1 MPPHSNANDDDE
13 DIDFSD
19 LREQHE
25 VRLDEGLDTFVV
37 VDGCPVVSE
46 ENKPR
51 LIKFLCKKLGEAGR
65 TKPDAVFMP
74 VNEESGMTEGYA
86 FVEYETPEQALL
98 AIKTLHGVALD
109 KKHTMSINK
118 LTDIDHFGRA
128 GRISDTYTPPHIES
142 FAETEHLRSWLSDAN
157 ARDQFA
163 MYRGDS
169 VGVFWNRKKDTPD
182 ADVDRLGWTESFVQ
196 WSPQGTFL
204 TSVHEQ
210 GVQLWGGP
218 TWKRVMRFAHPAV
231 NLVDFSPCERYLV
244 TWSNK
249 PISLPEMLP
258 AGFPLGPDEE
268 GKSFIVWDIKTGG
281 LLRSFAAIL
290 DNPEDDLI
298 EVVRKK
304 VSWPVFKWS
313 ADDRYV
319 ARVVPGQ
326 SIQVFETPS
335 MVLLGK
341 KAIKIDGVVDFE
353 WSPQAAAVPTP
364 KDPKDKDPTT
374 TTTPSTQTLAF
385 WTPEMN
391 NQTARVTLMSLPSKE
406 IIRTRNLVN
415 VSDCKLHWQSSGKYL
430 CVKVDRHTKT
440 KKSTFTSLEFFRLR
454 EKNIPVEIIE
464 LKASIVNFAW
474 EPANG
479 DRFVFITADDAVP
492 GAAAVA
498 PKMAVHFYAPEKI
511 KGGGAGAVGEF
522 TLVKTVERKNSNA
535 IYWCPKGRFV
545 LVATV
550 HSQMSFELEFWDCDF
565 EGEKMKLEG
574 GKAGKEVAANLM
586 LMGTGEHYGVTD
598 VEWDP
603 TGRYVATST
612 SMWKTPMENG
622 YHLWDFRGA
631 LLREEHIDK
640 FKQLLWRPRPPTLLT
655 PSAQKAIRKN
665 LREYSKAFDEED
677 LFESEAANK
686 EVVEARMRMLDEW
699 RAWRERV
706 VAEVRMQRGVE
717 EAVVVEEDRVV
728 EEIVEEVVEEREE
741 LVVG

>member
-1 MPPHSNANDDDE
+1 MLVHYATMLQCY
-13 DIDFSD
+13 I
-19 LREQHE
+19 
-25 VRLDEGLDTFVV
+25 
-37 VDGCPVVSE
+37 
-46 ENKPR
+46 
-51 LIKFLCKKLGEAGR
+51 R
-65 TKPDAVFMP
+65 TTLTHR
-74 VNEESGMTEGYA
+74 SYA

-98 AIKTLHGVALD
+98 AIKSLHGVALD

-128 GRISDTYTPPHIES
+128 GRIPDEYTPPTIDPFSES
-142 FAETEHLRSWLSDAN
+142 EHLRSWLSDTN

-249 PISLPEMLP
+249 PISLPETLP
-258 AGFPLGPDEE
+258 AGFPLGPDED

-290 DNPEDDLI
+290 DNPEEDLI

-326 SIQVFETPS
+326 AIQVFETPS

-353 WSPQAAAVPTP
+353 WSPQADAAPTP
-364 KDPKDKDPTT
+364 AKDKDATT
-374 TTTPSTQTLAF
+374 QSTQTLAF

-391 NQTARVTLMSLPSKE
+391 NQTARVTLMSLPSKT

-498 PKMAVHFYAPEKI
+498 PKMAVHFYAPEKL
-511 KGGGAGAVGEF
+511 KGGGGGAGGAGAVGEF

-574 GKAGKEVAANLM
+574 AKAGKEVAANLM

-612 SMWKTPMENG
+612 SMWKTPVCC
-622 YHLWDFRGA
+622 A
-631 LLREEHIDK
+631 L
-640 FKQLLWRPRPPTLLT
+640 F
-655 PSAQKAIRKN
+655 S
-665 LREYSKAFDEED
+665 
-677 LFESEAANK
+677 
-686 EVVEARMRMLDEW
+686 
-699 RAWRERV
+699 
-706 VAEVRMQRGVE
+706 
-717 EAVVVEEDRVV
+717 
-728 EEIVEEVVEEREE
+728 
-741 LVVG
+741 LVLPFFF